1 MGLELFGG
9 DQMPSS
15 YAHYQ
20 FGTQV
25 LPTLPADIRFS
36 VQRYRTL
43 YDLGLQGPDFFFYY
57 KLGKD
62 TAVKQLA
69 GKYHHRTGRDV
80 FGTICRNLSHPTDGE
95 LAYLY
100 GLLGHYCLD
109 SLCHPLVNE
118 IVGDDSL
125 AHNALESEFERFL
138 MERSGVRKPHSYN
151 RGIHLKCSKDQAALI
166 SRFYPEARPAQI
178 HEGLNTMSVVLA
190 LLTIHAGAK
199 KVLELMGDPN
209 PGLLMH
215 KMPDPAYVQY
225 NDALLEGFNRA
236 LVLYPE
242 LLQQLHSH
250 MAFGGELGKEFE
262 NIFG

>member
-1 MGLELFGG
+1 
-9 DQMPSS
+9 MPSS

-20 FGTQV
+20 FGAQV
-25 LPTLPADIRFS
+25 LPVLPADIRLP

-43 YDLGLQGPDFFFYY
+43 FDLGLQGPDFFFYY

-62 TAVKQLA
+62 TPVKQLA
-69 GKYHHRTGRDV
+69 RKYHHRSGRAV
-80 FGTICRNLSHPTDGE
+80 FGEICRNLGNPADGE

-109 SLCHPLVNE
+109 SLCHPLVHE

-151 RGIHLKCSKDQAALI
+151 RGVHLKCGKAQAEVI
-166 SRFYPEARPAQI
+166 SRFYPEAGPAQI
-178 HEGLNTMSVVLA
+178 KEGLNTMSAVLG
-190 LLTIHAGAK
+190 LLTIHTGAK
-199 KVLELMGDPN
+199 AVLGLMGDPN

-215 KMPDPAYVQY
+215 KGPDPAYAQY
-225 NDALLEGFNRA
+225 NGVLLEGFNWA
-236 LVLYPE
+236 LDRYPE
-242 LLQQLHSH
+242 LLQQLRSH
-250 MAFGGELGKEFE
+250 MTLGENFGQEFE
-262 NIFG
+262 SIFG